1 MIFNFITFL
10 TTFFVFDIAGSGSNT
25 DDGNSNNNNNNYNN
39 NNDNSKNDNSG
50 ICKFGWNVIIE

>member
-10 TTFFVFDIAGSGSNT
+10 TTFFVFHIAGSGSNT
-25 DDGNSNNNNNNYNN
+25 NNNNNYNN

-50 ICKFGWNVIIE
+50 ICKFGWNAIIE